1 MCYFTSYQWTTAM
14 AHHCVWSGLQSLF
27 LFVWDLEQLLCLFFP
42 DNLSNSTE
50 KRRHRLCLFFSP
62 PPFFFSLRIEI
73 IHVFPLWNEFPNHNT
88 ARWVYLERMLPCS
101 MNWIVHTV
109 GGSDSASISECKL
122 HKKEAASFMTLMNSP
137 SSSIREIFPRD
148 NDSPS
153 IFLAVKEEIVLG
165 LWFCMKLSG
174 GFLGWEQKSMFL
186 WYCIG

>member
-1 MCYFTSYQWTTAM
+1 MAPCY
-14 AHHCVWSGLQSLF
+14 VRSGLKSLF
-27 LFVWDLEQLLCLFFP
+27 CFCGT
-42 DNLSNSTE
+42 LSN
-50 KRRHRLCLFFSP
+50 CCVYFFLIISLITWKKKAQTV
-62 PPFFFSLRIEI
+62 PFFLSFLRIEI
-73 IHVFPLWNEFPNHNT
+73 ICVSFLWNEFPSHNT

-153 IFLAVKEEIVLG
+153 IFLAIKEEIVLG
-165 LWFCMKLSG
+165 LWFCMRLSG

>member
-1 MCYFTSYQWTTAM
+1 MAPCY
-14 AHHCVWSGLQSLF
+14 VWSGLKSLF
-27 LFVWDLEQLLCLFFP
+27 CFCGT
-42 DNLSNSTE
+42 LSN
-50 KRRHRLCLFFSP
+50 CCVYFFLIISLITWKKKAQTV
-62 PPFFFSLRIEI
+62 PFFLSFLRIEI
-73 IHVFPLWNEFPNHNT
+73 ICVSFLWNEFPSHNT

-153 IFLAVKEEIVLG
+153 IFLAIKEEIVLG
-165 LWFCMKLSG
+165 LWFCMRLSG

>member
-1 MCYFTSYQWTTAM
+1 MLFYILQVNRAM
-14 AHHCVWSGLQSLF
+14 AQHCLWSALQSLF
-27 LFVWDLEQLLCLFFP
+27 CLCGTSNNCCVYFFP
-42 DNLSNSTE
+42 DNLSNSME
-50 KRRHRLCLFFSP
+50 KEGTDCA
-62 PPFFFSLRIEI
+62 FFFFFLRIEI
-73 IHVFPLWNEFPNHNT
+73 IRVSLLWNEFPNHNT
-88 ARWVYLERMLPCS
+88 ARWVYLERMPPCS

-109 GGSDSASISECKL
+109 GDSDSASISECKL

-153 IFLAVKEEIVLG
+153 IFLAIKEEIVLC

>member
-1 MCYFTSYQWTTAM
+1 MAPCY
-14 AHHCVWSGLQSLF
+14 VWSRLKSLF
-27 LFVWDLEQLLCLFFP
+27 CFCGT
-42 DNLSNSTE
+42 LSN
-50 KRRHRLCLFFSP
+50 CCVYFFLIISLIAWKKKAQTV
-62 PPFFFSLRIEI
+62 PFFLSFLRIEI
-73 IHVFPLWNEFPNHNT
+73 ICVSLLWNEFPNRNT

-109 GGSDSASISECKL
+109 GGFDSASISECKL

-153 IFLAVKEEIVLG
+153 IFLAIKEEIVLG
-165 LWFCMKLSG
+165 LWFCLRLSG